1 MKRKDNLRVVL
12 LVAGRGSRLGADIPK
27 CLTAVGPRGE
37 TILDR
42 QVAALAGI
50 SEHPI
55 VAVVGYRRELV
66 EQAHPELAAV
76 CNPRYAET
84 NTAKSLL
91 CALAPLRRC
100 DVLWL
105 NGDVVLD
112 PRIIPLVLR
121 QPHSCMAV
129 NRAACGDEE
138 IKYRTDVGGAIVE
151 VSKQVPHGEG
161 EAVGINLVKADDLER
176 FKAGLTACADR
187 DYFEKGLEL
196 AIQSGMKLYPVD
208 IGDLPCVEID
218 FEQDLKRARSLF
230 DRAESNKQHA
240 ADNRQHAR

>member
-1 MKRKDNLRVVL
+1 VL
-12 LVAGRGSRLGADIPK
+12 LVAGRGSRLGADAPK
-27 CLTAVGPRGE
+27 CLTPVGPNGE

-42 QVAALAGI
+42 QLAALTEVSA
-50 SEHPI
+50 HPI

-76 CNPRYAET
+76 CNSRYAET

-91 CALAPLRRC
+91 CAVGPMRGC

-121 QPHSCMAV
+121 QTHSCMAV
-129 NRAACGDEE
+129 NRAACGEEE
-138 IKYRTDVGGAIVE
+138 IKYRTDHSGAIVE
-151 VSKQVPHGEG
+151 VSKQVRHGEG
-161 EAVGINLVKADDLER
+161 EAVGINLVKAADLER
-176 FKAGLTACADR
+176 FKAGLAACADR

-196 AIQSGMKLYPVD
+196 AIQAGMKLHPVD
-208 IGDLPCVEID
+208 IGELPCVEVD
-218 FEQDLKRARSLF
+218 FEADLRRARAML
-230 DRAESNKQHA
+230 E
-240 ADNRQHAR
+240 AD